1 MGAPTGPSPQTPR
14 HVALVDASATA
25 PTSTLLAD
33 AAEALPVYAWLAGA
47 EEPKIENARPGEDL
61 ADCDTVLLALE
72 LERGAVRI
80 ERLPVGHAP
89 AEVRVYALV
98 CTEEDPE
105 VGSRALTALERC
117 CEERGLSWMG
127 GLVVGDANL
136 LPRISGRPRM
146 GWARRRV
153 SEAVD
158 QLLIALLAAEPA
170 GERYVRPS
178 RYAHLTCRPR

>member
-1 MGAPTGPSPQTPR
+1 MGAPTDPSPQTPR

-33 AAEALPVYAWLAGA
+33 AAEALPVYAWLAKT
-47 EEPKIENARPGEDL
+47 EEPKVENARPGEDL
-61 ADCDTVLLALE
+61 TDCDTVLLALTAGTVAPDANDE
-72 LERGAVRI
+72 LLGSVAA
-80 ERLPVGHAP
+80 GTH
-89 AEVRVYALV
+89 VYALI
-98 CTEEDPE
+98 CADDDPDA
-105 VGSRALTALERC
+105 STDAFTALERC

-127 GLVVGDANL
+127 GLAVGDAWL
-136 LPRISGRPRM
+136 LPRITGRPRM